1 MDVLTNLWEL
11 GLHGET
17 LCAVDGRVFMY
28 QATPGASNA
37 LKEVRECYNVLQIVS
52 DFNASATIWQQLRNA
67 SHVTFQCLGSY

>member
-17 LCAVDGRVFMY
+17 LSAVDGRVFMY

-37 LKEVRECYNVLQIVS
+37 FKEVRECDTGELKRIRP
-52 DFNASATIWQQLRNA
+52 NAAT
-67 SHVTFQCLGSY
+67 F